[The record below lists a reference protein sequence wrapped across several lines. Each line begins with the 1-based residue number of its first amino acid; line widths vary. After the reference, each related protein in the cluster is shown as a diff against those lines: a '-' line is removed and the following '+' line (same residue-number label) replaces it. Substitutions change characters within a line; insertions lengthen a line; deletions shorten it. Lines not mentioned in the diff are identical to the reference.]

1 MINDDT
7 HDQLVKEY
15 LEYFKANEAFM
26 ASPSELKRRTAR
38 KHLSNIRQ
46 LAKIRRKEIID
57 HHVDKS
63 RWNKAGLDPKKAR
76 EAKNKNN

>member
-1 MINDDT
+1 MINDDI

-15 LEYFKANEAFM
+15 LQYFKANEAFI

-46 LAKIRRKEIID
+46 LGIRQD
-57 HHVDKS
+57 
-63 RWNKAGLDPKKAR
+63 
-76 EAKNKNN
+76 